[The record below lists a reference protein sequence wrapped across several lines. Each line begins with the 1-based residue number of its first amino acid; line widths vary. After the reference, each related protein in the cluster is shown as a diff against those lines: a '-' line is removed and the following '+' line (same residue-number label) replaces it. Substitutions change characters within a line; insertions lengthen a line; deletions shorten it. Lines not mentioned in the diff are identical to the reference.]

1 MYARDPH
8 TKVVINTDDG
18 YYKAIVARR
27 MDKQKTAKLENEL
40 EEVRSELCEIK
51 ALLQQVLNGKKYG

>member
-1 MYARDPH
+1 MYARDPY

-18 YYKAIVARR
+18 YYKSILARR
-27 MDKQKTAKLENEL
+27 TDRQKTTMLENEL

>member
-18 YYKAIVARR
+18 YYKAMVARR
-27 MDKQKTAKLENEL
+27 QDKAKSSQLENEL
-40 EEVRSELCEIK
+40 DDLRNDLNDIK
-51 ALLQQVLNGKKYG
+51 ASLQQVLNGKNYG